1 MHEKRNL
8 LFILA
13 LCASVAWAFYAWLVL
28 ADPFGSAPAFIWAQR
43 FAATALILVL
53 GWRVYYALN
62 VEDTH
67 PDKLAEMVGPMYFD
81 VDGLSF
87 MPIMRVNEN
96 GEGELCIYYQNRFE
110 NYCNAVIHLRP
121 PDGSLTIKPG
131 VRDVH
136 IAFRADGG
144 DFGVIH
150 QPVAIPENIQG
161 DLIDVQLAAVSR
173 FPRAHGRRLRSNE
186 GRPCGSFVVDWE
198 QAFKIG
204 VHEVSG
210 EIELVNSTI
219 LHLALPRDVKTR
231 IRSADLWKQE
241 QLMAGEVG

>member
-1 MHEKRNL
+1 MHEKRNFVL
-8 LFILA
+8 ICA
-13 LCASVAWAFYAWLVL
+13 LVGSVGWAIVAWLLL
-28 ADPFGSAPAFIWAQR
+28 ADPFGSAPTGVWVQR
-43 FAATALILVL
+43 LLSTALVVVL
-53 GWRVYYALN
+53 GGWVYYALN

-67 PDKLAEMVGPMYFD
+67 PDKLAEVVGPMYYD

-96 GEGELCIYYQNRFE
+96 GEAELCIYYQNRFE

-121 PDGSLTIKPG
+121 PEGSFKIKEG
-131 VRDVH
+131 AHDVH

-150 QPVAIPENIQG
+150 QPIAVPEKLQG
-161 DLIDVQLAAVSR
+161 EVVEVHLAAVSR
-173 FPRAHGRRLRSNE
+173 FPRSHGNRLRSNE
-186 GRPCGSFVVDWE
+186 GMGCGSFVVDWE

-210 EIELVNSTI
+210 EIELIQPAT
-219 LHLALPRDVKTR
+219 LHLSLPREVKTQ